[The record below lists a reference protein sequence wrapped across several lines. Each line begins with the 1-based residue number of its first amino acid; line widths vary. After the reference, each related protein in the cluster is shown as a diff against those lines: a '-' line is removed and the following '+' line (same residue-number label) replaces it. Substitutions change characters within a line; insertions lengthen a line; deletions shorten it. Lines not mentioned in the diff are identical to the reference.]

1 MDIDTLWK
9 AGKVIHG
16 YTMLEDAHEGAEA
29 DIRSVWGKAKSPTGK
44 TVFFKKYT
52 SPSSTFDDWYQ
63 GYVDY
68 QKELKKRID
77 QITSV
82 DAHGRV
88 QGPTYRFIEFF
99 EENDPAAPDLGP
111 LYYQVM
117 DYIDG
122 AQDLQKYLDS
132 DSTTWNDRTKFASV
146 FMFAMKTLHASRI
159 IHTDL
164 KPKNLLLIPVVT
176 SSGARTY
183 QIKIID
189 LDASILSDRKAPW
202 DGISGY
208 TGSPGYHSP
217 EHLRG
222 EIPTEKSDI
231 FTCGLIL
238 YELLTAE
245 GHPYGHQSDLEVY
258 EAYRAPVPRLRGSY
272 GSPEKD
278 AAVAEMLHRMLDPNP
293 ARRPDALEVQRLLT
307 SGNAVRRP
315 TAPEPVAPPT
325 GRPADDRPSVAVPPS
340 PTPVRTPAA
349 DIPDTPAPPSVTV
362 PPPPPAPAVPV
373 FKLKTEGSD
382 EGIRVFPNST
392 IGHKYLD
399 SLLPEAKKYYSREH
413 FAILFRDGKW
423 FIRHCAPAAENR
435 TAVNGQL
442 VEGELELHSGDI
454 IAAASKDGSKT
465 VLPMI
470 VEIGG

>member
-68 QKELKKRID
+68 QKELKNRID

-99 EENDPAAPDLGP
+99 EEKDPAAPDLGP

-132 DSTTWNDRTKFASV
+132 ASTTWNDRTKFASV
-146 FMFAMKTLHASRI
+146 FMFAMKALHASRI

-176 SSGARTY
+176 SAGARTY

-189 LDASILSDRKAPW
+189 LDASILSDRRAPW
-202 DGISGY
+202 HGISGY

-238 YELLTAE
+238 YELLTVE

-258 EAYRAPVPRLRGSY
+258 EAYGAPVPRLRGSY

-278 AAVAEMLHRMLDPNP
+278 AEVAEMLRRMLDPDP
-293 ARRPDALEVQRLLT
+293 ARRPAALEVQRLLT
-307 SGNAVRRP
+307 SGNVVRRP
-315 TAPEPVAPPT
+315 AAPDPVPPT
-325 GRPADDRPSVAVPPS
+325 VRSGDGRPTVTVPP
-340 PTPVRTPAA
+340 TE
-349 DIPDTPAPPSVTV
+349 TV
-362 PPPPPAPAVPV
+362 PPPPPAPRTPV
-373 FKLKTEGSD
+373 FKLKTEGSG
-382 EGIRVFPNST
+382 EGIRIFPDT
-392 IGHKYLD
+392 TVGHKYLD
-399 SLLPEAKKYYSREH
+399 SLLPEAKTYYSREH
-413 FAILFRDGKW
+413 FKILFRDGKW

-465 VLPMI
+465 VLPMT

>member
-16 YTMLEDAHEGAEA
+16 YTMLEDAHEGAES

-44 TVFFKKYT
+44 TVFFKKYL
-52 SPSSTFDDWYQ
+52 SPSSYFDNWYR
-63 GYVDY
+63 GYVEY

-82 DAHGRV
+82 DAQGRV

-99 EENDPAAPDLGP
+99 EEDDPVAPDLGP

-132 DSTTWNDRTKFASV
+132 DTTSWADRTKFASV
-146 FMFAMKTLHASRI
+146 FMFAMNKLHSIRI

-176 SSGARTY
+176 SAGAQTY

-189 LDASILSDRKAPW
+189 LDASILSDIKAPW
-202 DGISGY
+202 DGYSGY
-208 TGSPGYHSP
+208 TGSPGYYSP

-258 EAYRAPVPRLRGSY
+258 EAYGAPAPRLKGSY
-272 GSPEKD
+272 GSPDKD
-278 AAVAEMLHRMLDPNP
+278 AEVAEMLRRMLDPNP
-293 ARRPDALEVQRLLT
+293 ARRPAALDVQRLLAG
-307 SGNAVRRP
+307 GNFVRRP
-315 TAPEPVAPPT
+315 AAPGPVPPT
-325 GRPADDRPSVAVPPS
+325 VRPADERPSVAVPP
-340 PTPVRTPAA
+340 T
-349 DIPDTPAPPSVTV
+349 VTV
-362 PPPPPAPAVPV
+362 PPPPPTPRTPV
-373 FKLKTEGSD
+373 FRLKTEGSG
-382 EGIRVFPNST
+382 EGIRVFPNT
-392 IGHKYLD
+392 TVGNKYLEGM
-399 SLLPEAKKYYSREH
+399 LPEAKKYYSKEH
-413 FAILFRDGKW
+413 FVIRLRDGKW
-423 FIRHCAPAAENR
+423 FIRHCAPEAENR
-435 TAVNGQL
+435 TAVNGRL

-465 VLPMI
+465 VLPMT